1 LKQYSMKIL
10 CSACEGKG
18 YVDPPYGESATAAIT
33 CPCCGG
39 GGVQL
44 VEVKEE

>member
-1 LKQYSMKIL
+1 MKIL

-18 YVDPPYGESATAAIT
+18 YVDPPYGNADTSSAIT

-39 GGVQL
+39 SGVQ
-44 VEVKEE
+44 VVVVAEE